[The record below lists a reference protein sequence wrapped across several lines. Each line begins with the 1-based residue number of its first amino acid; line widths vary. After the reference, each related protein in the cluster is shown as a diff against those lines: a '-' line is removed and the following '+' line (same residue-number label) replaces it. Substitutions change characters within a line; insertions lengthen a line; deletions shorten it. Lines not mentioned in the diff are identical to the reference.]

1 MMSPASQSKQQWRF
15 DGYELDIHAG
25 ELRKNGIRLRLQGQ
39 PLQVLATL
47 VKRQGSLVTREELRA
62 EIWPAD
68 TFVDFDHSLHNAV
81 ARIRETL
88 GDSAQAPK
96 YVETLPRRGYRFV
109 AQVEGPEPEVSETL
123 DLPSSVS
130 VRSPGHEAKGI
141 AASPKPFRS
150 KLMTALAVLVA
161 LALLSL
167 LFWQGRSRSPV
178 SASSTGPITI
188 AVLPFQNLSLSKD
201 VDYLTL
207 ALPDEIATTLSYAHS
222 LSIRPFATSSKYTA
236 ANLDLQQVGREMKV
250 DHLITGQFLKEGS
263 GIRVTIEAVDVA
275 NDRTLCR
282 ETVTTPGF
290 DLIALRAEIT
300 ARVRQGVVPA
310 LGGTIASAE
319 GSGRPKNEEA
329 YGLYLRSVSLP
340 NDPGPTKEAIG
351 MLTRAVK
358 LDPDFAPSWAMLG
371 IRYGYDSEY
380 SDGGTDMLQRSNEAL
395 QRSIALDPDYLL
407 AATWL
412 ITNQT
417 ESGDLAH
424 AYQAARGLEQRRPE
438 NGLVHFAMSY
448 VLRYASLLDES
459 AQECEAALLLDP
471 GDYQLRSCHW
481 TYEMMGQPEK
491 GAKFLKLDE
500 GSVWTVGHM
509 PITLIREGKIPE
521 AKEAAKK
528 LTDIPLYR
536 GLMKR
541 WLAGTS
547 SPQELE
553 QQARAAV
560 PVFLADTDA
569 ENRYFAAG
577 LMSYFGQQ
585 GFAVQLMRSAIA
597 GNYCSYTGLQ
607 NDVLFASLRSA
618 PEYNDLLTAAK
629 NCRDRFVG
637 ERDAPSPARGGS

>member
-1 MMSPASQSKQQWRF
+1 MSPASQSKQLWRF
-15 DGYELDIHAG
+15 DGFELDPYAG
-25 ELRKNGIRLRLQGQ
+25 ELRKKGVKLRLQGQ

-47 VKRQGSLVTREELRA
+47 VKRPGSLVTREELRT

-88 GDSAQAPK
+88 GDSAQTPK

-109 AQVEGPEPEVSETL
+109 APVEAPKEDVQQVAEVV
-123 DLPSSVS
+123 D
-130 VRSPGHEAKGI
+130 SPPTPVGAPGSI
-141 AASPKPFRS
+141 PNQPAITPKPFGS
-150 KLMTALAVLVA
+150 KWTTALAVLVA

-167 LFWQGRSRSPV
+167 LFWQGRRRSPV
-178 SASSTGPITI
+178 AANSAGPITV
-188 AVLPFQNLSLSKD
+188 AVLPFQNLSFSKD
-201 VDYLTL
+201 VDYLSL

-222 LSIRPFATSSKYTA
+222 LSIRPFATSSKYAA
-236 ANLDLQQVGREMKV
+236 ANLDLQQVGRDMKV
-250 DHLITGQFLKEGS
+250 DHLITGQFLKEGP
-263 GIRVTIEAVDVA
+263 GLRVTIEAIDVA
-275 NDRTLCR
+275 NDRTLWR
-282 ETVTTPGF
+282 ETVNTPAF

-310 LGGTIASAE
+310 LGGSIASAE

-340 NDPGPTKEAIG
+340 NDPGPTKEAIA
-351 MLTRAVK
+351 MLARALK

-371 IRYGYDSEY
+371 IRYDYDSEY
-380 SDGGTDMLQRSNEAL
+380 SDGGTDMLQRSNQAL
-395 QRSIALDPDYLL
+395 QRAIALDPDYVL
-407 AATWL
+407 AASWL

-424 AYQAARGLEQRRPE
+424 AYQEARNLEQRRPE
-438 NGLVHFAMSY
+438 NGLVRFAMSY

-491 GAKFLKLDE
+491 GVKFLKLDE

-509 PITLIREGKIPE
+509 PITLLREGKIPE
-521 AKEAAKK
+521 AREAAKK

-541 WLAGTS
+541 WLVPT
-547 SPQELE
+547 PPEDLP

-569 ENRYFAAG
+569 ENRYFASG

-585 GFAVQLMRSAIA
+585 EFAVQLMRSAIA

-618 PEYNDLLTAAK
+618 PEYNELLTAAK
-629 NCRDRFVG
+629 NCRDKFVA
-637 ERDAPSPARGGS
+637 ERDAPLPVRSGN